1 MIFRDLSDDEYGKRL
16 SAFMCNIEV
25 HPDSELVKSGRYL
38 KPYADNSKNAD
49 SGSIAIGHGLDLK
62 KMLQVKSQSCT
73 KVFLEMD
80 GN

>member
-1 MIFRDLSDDEYGKRL
+1 MIFKELSKDEYGKL
-16 SAFMCNIEV
+16 LGIFMCNTEV
-25 HPDSELVKSGRYL
+25 HPNSELVKSGRYL

-49 SGSIAIGHGLDLK
+49 NGSIAIGYGLDLK

>member
-49 SGSIAIGHGLDLK
+49 RGS
-62 KMLQVKSQSCT
+62 
-73 KVFLEMD
+73 MD
-80 GN
+80 